1 MVEQLG
7 EQGEQE
13 EDHDVEQAEDDLV
26 EAQDEDAEGAH
37 DVNVEAAQGVH
48 AEVAQMGDADG
59 PAGSPLSDT
68 IDLTDSP
75 LPSR

>member
-1 MVEQLG
+1 M
-7 EQGEQE
+7 
-13 EDHDVEQAEDDLV
+13 